1 MTKSVLFAS
10 DLDQTLIYSRRSIIP
25 SLQADTF
32 LSVEQLD
39 NQDISYMSPSAL
51 KLLKE
56 ISRQILFVPVTTRT
70 KLQYSR
76 VNFQGYGIYPRYA
89 VTSNGGTII
98 KEGREDKGWE
108 KQVLAGWDYCAEAR
122 DLLRRF
128 REISHPSWVLKDSD
142 KLADDLFYYCIVDRS
157 KIPFPELE
165 EFTLWAGKMHW
176 NLSLQGRKLYL
187 IPRHVSKKSAIQ
199 YLQEKEGLS
208 TLVAAGDSLLDL
220 ELLQKADAAYAPS
233 HGELYLQSQTGGVAT
248 KRIDT
253 KGIQFTTTS
262 GISAAEEILQNVVQ
276 RILV

>member
-1 MTKSVLFAS
+1 MTKPVLFAS
-10 DLDQTLIYSRRSIIP
+10 DLDQTLIYSHRSITP
-25 SLQADTF
+25 SLDVDTF

-39 NQDISYMSPSAL
+39 NQDISFMSPSAL

-56 ISRQILFVPVTTRT
+56 LSRKILFVPVTTRT

-98 KEGREDKGWE
+98 KEGREDNVWKKRVLTGW
-108 KQVLAGWDYCAEAR
+108 GYCAEAR
-122 DLLRRF
+122 DLLSKF

-142 KLADDLFYYCIVDRS
+142 KLADDLFYYCVVDRT
-157 KIPFPELE
+157 KIPLPELE
-165 EFTLWAGKMHW
+165 DFALWAGKMHW
-176 NLSLQGRKLYL
+176 NLSIQGRKLYL
-187 IPRHVSKKSAIQ
+187 IPHHVSKKSAIQ

-220 ELLQKADAAYAPS
+220 DLLQKADVAFAPS
-233 HGELYLQSQTGGVAT
+233 HGELYLQYQTGVFAAKG
-248 KRIDT
+248 IDP
-253 KGIQFTTTS
+253 KGIQFTRTS
-262 GISAAEEILQNVVQ
+262 GIGASEEILQNVQ